1 MNIALRERMNI
12 SALLMCL
19 AVVMMF
25 SAETPNAYLKRD
37 LHDEQTNSTCALTE
51 EELDEVMGGLEALEE
66 MVKQVKSVIG
76 DM

>member
-1 MNIALRERMNI
+1 MNTAPRERMNI
-12 SALLMCL
+12 TALLMCL

-25 SAETPNAYLKRD
+25 SVETPNAYLKRD

-51 EELDEVMGGLEALEE
+51 DELDEVMGGLEELEE
-66 MVKQVKSVIG
+66 LVKQMKRSIG

>member
-1 MNIALRERMNI
+1 MNIT
-12 SALLMCL
+12 ALLMCL

-51 EELDEVMGGLEALEE
+51 DELDEVMGGLDELEE
-66 MVKQVKSVIG
+66 LVKQMKKFIG

>member
-1 MNIALRERMNI
+1 MNIT
-12 SALLMCL
+12 ALLMCL

-25 SAETPNAYLKRD
+25 SAETPNAYLKGD